1 MNQSTL
7 QVIQLADTWN
17 TAGLTYQHLHS
28 YTIHPSYILAKMRQ
42 NDFKEARGRISHIHE
57 CQFGFHCL
65 LLTA

>member
-28 YTIHPSYILAKMRQ
+28 YTIHPSYILAKMRHRMSSKKPERESHTYMSA
-42 NDFKEARGRISHIHE
+42 NLVSIARY
-57 CQFGFHCL
+57 
-65 LLTA
+65 